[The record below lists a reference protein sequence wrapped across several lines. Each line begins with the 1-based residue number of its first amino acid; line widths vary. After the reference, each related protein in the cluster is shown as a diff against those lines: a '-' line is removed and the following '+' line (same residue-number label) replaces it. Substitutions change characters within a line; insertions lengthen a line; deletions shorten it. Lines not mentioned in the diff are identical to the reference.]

1 MPNDDSPIYIVD
13 GLAEASRGDR
23 PGNGFA
29 VYNPKG
35 MLPPIIRQGDRLAE
49 VKDYL
54 GLVSAED
61 F

>member
-13 GLAEASRGDR
+13 GLIEAPGVDR
-23 PGNGFA
+23 IHDGFA

-35 MLPPIIRQGDRLAE
+35 ILPPIIRQGDRLAE

-54 GLVSAED
+54 AIISAND